1 MKHLSLLLCLLILSC
16 TDEDHLV
23 FDGNTDQEWR
33 LVSMS
38 GSDGSV
44 AKGAEMEW
52 QETYRFGAD
61 GTFTKTRTANGE
73 TLFGSGR
80 FERAEANNEQL
91 VELAYSEANAI
102 VGSCLGQESETLILD
117 DNNARLRSTW
127 LACDGP
133 GLIYE
138 RVD

>member
-1 MKHLSLLLCLLILSC
+1 MKYTVVSFLFLILSC
-16 TDEDHLV
+16 SNQDDLV

-33 LVSMS
+33 LVSIS
-38 GSDGSV
+38 GFNGSV
-44 AKGAEMEW
+44 TEGEEMEW
-52 QETYRFGAD
+52 QETYRFAED

-80 FERAEANNEQL
+80 FDLAEANNEQL

-102 VGSCLGQESETLILD
+102 VGSCFGQESETLILD
-117 DNNARLRSTW
+117 DNKARLRSTW
-127 LACDGP
+127 QACDGP